1 VELEGAGCVNFID
14 AGEKRGVDR
23 RTDAA
28 RRHSRC
34 KRAAGRRGCR

>member
-1 VELEGAGCVNFID
+1 MCAVVTVEPEGAGCVNLID

-28 RRHSRC
+28 RRHS
-34 KRAAGRRGCR
+34 